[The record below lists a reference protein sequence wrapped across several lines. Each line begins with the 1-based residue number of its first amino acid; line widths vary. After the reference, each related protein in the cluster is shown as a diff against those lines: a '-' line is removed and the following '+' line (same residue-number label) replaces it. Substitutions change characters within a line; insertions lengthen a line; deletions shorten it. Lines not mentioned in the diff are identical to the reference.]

1 MLLTKHIL
9 MTVILHQ
16 LKNLNIKQITKI
28 INICEALPSTKND
41 KHHTDYK
48 DYEYHYKAAPSN
60 KSDTLPSN
68 KRKVVE
74 KETEKVTLENMSKR
88 RH

>member
-1 MLLTKHIL
+1 

-16 LKNLNIKQITKI
+16 LRNLNIKQITKI
-28 INICEALPSTKND
+28 INICEALPSTKNV
-41 KHHTDYK
+41 KHNTDYK
-48 DYEYHYKAAPSN
+48 DSEYHYKTAPSN

-74 KETEKVTLENMSKR
+74 KETEKVTLEKYVKNKTLTLYKQY
-88 RH
+88 